1 MSCLTCCGQVEMT
14 GHETGLTLTPS
25 AAASLFAPRQ
35 LVQGHPL
42 HGPQGRQSCPQS
54 RIWPLAL
61 IALYQ
66 AFTIS
71 KISSCQ
77 PCKLCLWRMEVGA
90 HLSASAQFARILP
103 CFLVISGGKVCC
115 KLFGLSANPSLMI
128 RTLPKISLFFSITSK
143 GLCTANPWVIHSD
156 SVMFGFPEYEQGGT
170 SFDLLGAVYNLSTS
184 TLVAPLVGF
193 HSSKEQ
199 FQHLRNPMLND
210 SFIKKIPSRIAVA
223 IKLRKVQ
230 FALTLS
236 SVSLYFLGN
245 PGVFL
250 LLMFTLDRASSS
262 FFIFGIKTPKGIYTD
277 YPRKCAF

>member
-1 MSCLTCCGQVEMT
+1 
-14 GHETGLTLTPS
+14 
-25 AAASLFAPRQ
+25 
-35 LVQGHPL
+35 
-42 HGPQGRQSCPQS
+42 
-54 RIWPLAL
+54 
-61 IALYQ
+61 
-66 AFTIS
+66 
-71 KISSCQ
+71 
-77 PCKLCLWRMEVGA
+77 MELGA
-90 HLSASAQFARILP
+90 HLSASAQFVGILP

-143 GLCTANPWVIHSD
+143 GLCTANQWVIHID
-156 SVMFGFPEYEQGGT
+156 SVMFGFLEYEQGGT

-184 TLVAPLVGF
+184 ALVAPLVSF
-193 HSSKEQ
+193 YSSKEQ

-210 SFIKKIPSRIAVA
+210 SFIKKISSRIAVP

-245 PGVFL
+245 PCVFL

-262 FFIFGIKTPKGIYTD
+262 FFIFGIKNTKGIYTD